1 MLLTVVRVRRI
12 RASFIMPYQHS
23 VGSEGEGRLCH
34 RRTGWRVDEIATTG
48 RGIGGAL
55 PSSPVRR
62 GSVEPNTP
70 LPASDKQHVENS
82 MNAYAAILCLVPVF
96 LISLPLL
103 ADAAEMPAVGSVAPD
118 FTLPAQDG
126 SKVQLSA
133 LHGTWVVLYFY
144 PKDNTPGCTLEAHN
158 FAKDQPEYSKRKA
171 IVLGVSVDS
180 VNSHKEFCAQEGLTF
195 KLLADTEKKV
205 SAAYGSLNNLVV
217 TKLAARHTFI
227 IDPEGKIARVFA
239 DVKPA
244 AHSHEVLAALDALA
258 ATGK

>member
-1 MLLTVVRVRRI
+1 
-12 RASFIMPYQHS
+12 
-23 VGSEGEGRLCH
+23 
-34 RRTGWRVDEIATTG
+34 
-48 RGIGGAL
+48 
-55 PSSPVRR
+55 
-62 GSVEPNTP
+62 
-70 LPASDKQHVENS
+70 

-103 ADAAEMPAVGSVAPD
+103 ADAAEMPAAGSVAPD

-158 FAKDQPEYSKRKA
+158 FAKDQSEYSKRKA